1 VVAAARARALAP
13 LAAALF
19 APDGSTDA
27 AGLALLVAARCVP
40 AVLAAGGFAAAAV
53 VRAAAGD
60 AGQRDDLLDV
70 ARGLLAG
77 RAAARGRAQPARD
90 RVPRGRGPVRLWRN
104 NTGALVDQQG
114 RFVRFGLCKGSS
126 DLIGLRALEITPELV
141 GQRIAQFI
149 ALEVKT
155 AQGVLSPEQ
164 RAFLRLVKQLG
175 GVAAIC
181 RSVEEAEQL
190 LDTPRQML
198 LGR

>member
-1 VVAAARARALAP
+1 MASSLCEHEIQQRIRLA
-13 LAAALF
+13 
-19 APDGSTDA
+19 
-27 AGLALLVAARCVP
+27 C
-40 AVLAAGGFAAAAV
+40 
-53 VRAAAGD
+53 
-60 AGQRDDLLDV
+60 
-70 ARGLLAG
+70 
-77 RAAARGRAQPARD
+77 
-90 RVPRGRGPVRLWRN
+90 GRGPVRLWRN

-164 RAFLRLVKQLG
+164 RAFLRLVQQLG
-175 GVAAIC
+175 GVAAVC

-190 LDTPRQML
+190 LDTPRQVL